1 MREGAKAMAEYEATQ
16 QATREKTARLGTLRL
31 ARDAIKHSIMPRK
44 PEMKSCNTNNDIEA
58 RLPAE

>member
-1 MREGAKAMAEYEATQ
+1 MAEYEAAQ
-16 QATREKTARLGTLRL
+16 QATRQKTARLGTLRL